1 MVSSKV
7 RNAST
12 KRYSNDSIEVEVRTD
27 IWHFPLL
34 MPLNQ
39 QAEKRVTVLA
49 GVIDPDYLGETEL
62 LLHNGGKVRNTG
74 DPLGFLLAL
83 P

>member
-1 MVSSKV
+1 MFSSRV

-12 KRYSNDSIEVEVRTD
+12 RRHSNDSIELKLELASGNF
-27 IWHFPLL
+27 WLL

-39 QAEKRVTVLA
+39 QAEKRVIVLA
-49 GVIDPDYLGETEL
+49 GVINPDYLGETEL
-62 LLHNGGKVRNTG
+62 LLRNGGKVRNTG
-74 DPLGFLLAL
+74 DPLGFCLAL